1 VRKGEYIPA
10 WVWECDSEVWQA
22 GAGMSS
28 MLSSKTHPW
37 DPGSCPQH
45 HRKKELLGY
54 AHLLIFHV
62 LRLVVFPLY
71 LRTTWWPIWVQ
82 YWRPEVLGRISRWA
96 YSLTALRQASYLG
109 GISASAL
116 VEWGFGVWGSDGF
129 CCAPLYPSTWWRI
142 DFKFRRKLPATVWNL
157 VVPHAQ
163 CMDLVLSASWKQ
175 TIIIVLITQS
185 S

>member
-1 VRKGEYIPA
+1 MRKGEYIPA

-71 LRTTWWPIWVQ
+71 LRRLLFSSTLTNAVWQFLIFWDLFFSFSSTSIAKARQ
-82 YWRPEVLGRISRWA
+82 YRLIMNGEVGLFPNS
-96 YSLTALRQASYLG
+96 
-109 GISASAL
+109 
-116 VEWGFGVWGSDGF
+116 
-129 CCAPLYPSTWWRI
+129 PLSSFPRLQREANI
-142 DFKFRRKLPATVWNL
+142 AQFKLPTNCFSVYAR
-157 VVPHAQ
+157 
-163 CMDLVLSASWKQ
+163 LSIWEEMHIDCHLSE
-175 TIIIVLITQS
+175 TRI
-185 S
+185 